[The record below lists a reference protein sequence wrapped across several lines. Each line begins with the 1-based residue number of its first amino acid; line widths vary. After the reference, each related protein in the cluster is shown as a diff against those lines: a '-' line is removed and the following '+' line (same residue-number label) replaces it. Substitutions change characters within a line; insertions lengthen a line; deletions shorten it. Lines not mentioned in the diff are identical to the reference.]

1 MSALQWIQLL
11 LLGGIAGAI
20 GQIVRVTVGMKKLGQ
35 EAAAINKA
43 PSDLIE
49 VSRLVMSIVIGL
61 TAGALAAMMA
71 DVDQQNIDVKQLL
84 AFAAA
89 GYAGADFI
97 EGAMAGLKP
106 AVPSAEP
113 PAQREVEAR
122 PPAVAS
128 LQPPVVTAN
137 GSQADH
143 DDYLG

>member
-11 LLGGIAGAI
+11 LLGGIAGTM
-20 GQIVRVTVGMKKLGQ
+20 GQIVRVVIGMKKLGQ
-35 EAAAINKA
+35 EAAALGTSPTN
-43 PSDLIE
+43 LIE
-49 VSRLVMSIVIGL
+49 VSRLVISIVIGL

-71 DVDQQNIDVKQLL
+71 EVDQQNIDVKQLL

-106 AVPSAEP
+106 AVSVGAGSARLASPEAP
-113 PAQREVEAR
+113 RVETGNG
-122 PPAVAS
+122 
-128 LQPPVVTAN
+128 LPVE
-137 GSQADH
+137 H